1 MLNWRLRN
9 VRQVVGPSIFS
20 VPTGT
25 PRDPHVDKVD
35 VVRLGIS
42 QRIGHLSL
50 LRIVGVEQ

>member
-42 QRIGHLSL
+42 QQIGHLSL